1 MATWLV
7 AIVGG
12 TLGSVATALVA
23 WGARFFRARGE
34 VEAHDRFVSERDG
47 DLASWVSDRSL
58 ALWRE
63 LNAKSTEM
71 AKENLFYSSTHGLE
85 ISILKERPLHEYR
98 DQERQA

>member
-71 AKENLFYSSTHGLE
+71 AK